1 MKTQTGGQE
10 TVLANGIRVLS
21 EKIPEFRSATIGLW
35 VENGSRYERAEE
47 NGISHF
53 LEHIF
58 FKGTARR
65 DARLIAEEIESVG
78 GILNAF
84 TGRERTCYHARVL
97 GEDLPLALDVLGD
110 VFCHSTFPEEE
121 IERERTVI
129 LAEIAE
135 TEDSPDSCAHQVFDA
150 LQWPGHSLGRPI
162 CGTPETVSR
171 MHRDDFLRFIGERYR
186 ADRIIVAAA
195 GAVEHDALVDWANET
210 FSEVRGT
217 TPAPALSVPVMPS
230 GVHARHRDLEQVQLL
245 MGVPG
250 LSSLDERR
258 FAAYVLNT
266 ALGEGMSSRLFQE
279 VREKR
284 GKAYSIYSFLDAT
297 LNVGS
302 LGVYAALG
310 ADAVGEVVQLVRDE
324 MVRLR
329 EDGLTDDE
337 LRRAKSQ
344 IRGNMLL
351 GMESATSRMTRL
363 AVNEI
368 QFGRQVP
375 IDEIAGRIDSVDHA
389 AIREV
394 ADCFFGTQDLLV
406 SLLGDVGTT
415 AVPEASLRL
424 A

>member
-65 DARLIAEEIESVG
+65 NARLIAEEIESVG

-195 GAVEHDALVDWANET
+195 GAVEHDALVDWANEA

-230 GVHARHRDLEQVQLL
+230 GVHARHRELEQVQLL

-302 LGVYAALG
+302 LGVYAALC
-310 ADAVGEVVQLVRDE
+310 ADAVGEVVELVRDE

-329 EDGLTDDE
+329 ENGLTDDE

-375 IDEIAGRIDSVDHA
+375 IDEIAGRIDSVDHG